1 MCLCRA
7 IVGATV
13 EFVLSETVGRQMS
26 IVPFGLAVQGFGC
39 GAPTGKD
46 APPAE
51 TSDQGDEGQDERW
64 NHHHNADLQ
73 E

>member
-1 MCLCRA
+1 
-7 IVGATV
+7 
-13 EFVLSETVGRQMS
+13 VLSETVGWQMS

-39 GAPTGKD
+39 GAATGKD
-46 APPAE
+46 APAE

-64 NHHHNADLQ
+64 NHHRNADLQ